1 MDQGVIRA
9 FKALYRR
16 WLLTHI
22 IQKMESACSVT
33 ELTKLITVLQAIYWI
48 DRAWGDTK
56 ESTIQKCF
64 RRCGFVQEEPEVD
77 EEEEDTTDHVLLQDM
92 INHVTG
98 GGTDITEEDYLA
110 MDDDLPTEDNT
121 DQWEQ
126 NLLETIMEHE
136 DDDSTTAETD
146 TTSTLTYEKM
156 LHMFEEIKEFA
167 LTKDEDYI
175 SIVPFINMTED
186 KLLKKRMLQKKQV
199 SMSSYLSKT

>member
-1 MDQGVIRA
+1 MLLFVDNASSHPDIKLSNVRIKFLPPNTTAELQPMDQGVIRA

-64 RRCGFVQEEPEVD
+64 RWCGFVQEEPEVD

-121 DQWEQ
+121 DQCEQ
-126 NLLETIMEHE
+126 NLLETIMEYE
-136 DDDSTTAETD
+136 DNDD
-146 TTSTLTYEKM
+146 LLPLRLI
-156 LHMFEEIKEFA
+156 LHPPSHMRRC
-167 LTKDEDYI
+167 
-175 SIVPFINMTED
+175 SIC
-186 KLLKKRMLQKKQV
+186 LKK
-199 SMSSYLSKT
+199 